1 MKKYGKKVVAMTIAA
16 VLCLGALTACGS
28 EDTTEATT
36 EAETTTEEVTTEE
49 ETTEEAT
56 VADATEDEA
65 SADEA
70 SATGGELS
78 DNDVT
83 IEVNA
88 DTSKG
93 TWYVDAT
100 TFTVYFY
107 NVASKDDAYS
117 SSPRIQVSLANQES
131 YDYYADMQENVV
143 DIENKTIGGVDLQGK
158 TYSYV
163 GMEWTEYYG
172 KISGDEYIRI
182 QISDVDIADGTD
194 GANVLDTMTIEV
206 K

>member
-28 EDTTEATT
+28 EDTTETTT

-56 VADATEDEA
+56 VADATEDET
-65 SADEA
+65 

-93 TWYVDAT
+93 TWYVDPT
-100 TFTVYFY
+100 SFTVYFY

-117 SSPRIQVSLANQES
+117 NSPRIQVCLADQES

-143 DIENKTIGGVDLQGK
+143 EIENKTIGGVDLQGK

-194 GANVLDTMTIEV
+194 GANILDTMTIEV

>member
-1 MKKYGKKVVAMTIAA
+1 MVIA
-16 VLCLGALTACGS
+16 TADGNS
-28 EDTTEATT
+28 ASTESVFAD
-36 EAETTTEEVTTEE
+36 EEVKAVIDSLTFAPSSGE
-49 ETTEEAT
+49 ETAAASEEDAEEAPEEAPEEAT
-56 VADATEDEA
+56 APAN
-65 SADEA
+65 
-70 SATGGELS
+70 GGELS

-83 IEVNA
+83 VVVSS

-93 TWYVDAT
+93 TWYVDPTSSA
-100 TFTVYFY
+100 VYFY

-117 SSPRIQVSLANQES
+117 NSPRIQVSLADQDS
-131 YDYYADMQENVV
+131 YDYYAEKQENVV
-143 DIENKTIGGVDLQGK
+143 DIDNKTIGGFDLQGK

-172 KISGDEYIRI
+172 KISGDEYVRI

-194 GANVLDTMTIEV
+194 GANVLDNMTLEV